1 MIQEQKGNQTILKD
15 SSDNFDA
22 FFEVLSKQLTDF
34 KAQNLIIDLSGNSKV
49 TNSSIKQFV
58 TISKLHKKNKKSFV
72 IVANAIGFTSVPVS
86 LTVVPTLLEAND
98 IIEMEDIERDL
109 GF

>member
-15 SSDNFDA
+15 SSDNFDT
-22 FFEVLSKQLTDF
+22 FFEVLSKQLPDF

-58 TISKLHKKNKKSFV
+58 AISKLHKKNKKSFV
-72 IVANAIGFTSVPVS
+72 IVANAIDFTSVPVS
-86 LTVVPTLLEAND
+86 LIVVPTLLEAND